1 STWCIAALGTGRGLG
16 DKAKRHRKRKGAI
29 AATLSARL
37 TASPCIIPPAG
48 RRYLGVLASARM
60 QASLGVAHAIDA
72 FGNQKLLVPMPRC
85 VAGHDLG
92 DGACGDI
99 ALQIRLPVS
108 TSVAS
113 AR

>member
-1 STWCIAALGTGRGLG
+1 
-16 DKAKRHRKRKGAI
+16 
-29 AATLSARL
+29 
-37 TASPCIIPPAG
+37 
-48 RRYLGVLASARM
+48 M

-113 AR
+113 ESGERGDATANARIEVDARLVFASIRKEVDGILRHKLRLPDQDAKPRLLGGGM